1 MVKQLKSHF
10 DLILMLPQMGDIKT
24 ELEEI
29 EKVIK
34 EYKIKIGVG

>member
-1 MVKQLKSHF
+1 
-10 DLILMLPQMGDIKT
+10 MLPQMGDIKT